1 MPGSPRREA
10 LLVTEAAAR
19 QGPRGIDARVPSHT
33 ERRRGAGYDFFER
46 ERHGRKPPVRSTYPL
61 SAHSTRIALMLYP
74 SPMPVTSAVRFVSWA
89 FCVRITC
96 PTLECQRRSAGWQL
110 DRAQRCPKL
119 RSAVMTSRNAV
130 WFISEKWCE
139 PLCSGLTSTP
149 SDTQMSPLVRCYSFL
164 SLRFLSY
171 LLAADSWSSQGASIV
186 AHGLNSIL
194 DDKLEYAVAAA
205 EENRCQAEPSQHGAG
220 PASAPRFHKMRVVLP
235 VLGEVYIIPAN

>member
-1 MPGSPRREA
+1 M
-10 LLVTEAAAR
+10 
-19 QGPRGIDARVPSHT
+19 
-33 ERRRGAGYDFFER
+33 
-46 ERHGRKPPVRSTYPL
+46 
-61 SAHSTRIALMLYP
+61 
-74 SPMPVTSAVRFVSWA
+74 
-89 FCVRITC
+89 
-96 PTLECQRRSAGWQL
+96 
-110 DRAQRCPKL
+110 
-119 RSAVMTSRNAV
+119 
-130 WFISEKWCE
+130 
-139 PLCSGLTSTP
+139 P
-149 SDTQMSPLVRCYSFL
+149 SDAPMSPLVQCYSFL